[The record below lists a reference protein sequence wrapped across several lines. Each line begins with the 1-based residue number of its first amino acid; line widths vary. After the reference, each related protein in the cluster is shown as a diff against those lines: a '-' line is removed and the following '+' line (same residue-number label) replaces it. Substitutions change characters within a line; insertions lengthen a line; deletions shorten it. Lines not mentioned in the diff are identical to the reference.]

1 MSCQPLYAITPK
13 NPSLAA
19 QISEATPSLGLIEAG
34 KSSHHNFANK
44 IKFSDIGN

>member
-19 QISEATPSLGLIEAG
+19 QISEATSSLKDLVRLGM
-34 KSSHHNFANK
+34 KY
-44 IKFSDIGN
+44 